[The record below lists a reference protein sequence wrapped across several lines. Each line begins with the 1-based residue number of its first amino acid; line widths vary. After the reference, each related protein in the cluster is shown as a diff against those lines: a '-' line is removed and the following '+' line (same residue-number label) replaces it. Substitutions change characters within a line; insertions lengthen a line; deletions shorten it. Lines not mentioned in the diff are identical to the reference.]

1 MKTRIV
7 EKCMKSK
14 GKSIYNYIPK
24 FAKLIGDT
32 VDIPIKKKEMED
44 KKIENEEGEEISEEK
59 QEEQLEE
66 VEMIPTPTREDADLF
81 DPEIEFIFY
90 SRSSNSKPGKL

>member
-1 MKTRIV
+1 MKV
-7 EKCMKSK
+7 
-14 GKSIYNYIPK
+14 
-24 FAKLIGDT
+24 
-32 VDIPIKKKEMED
+32 KKT
-44 KKIENEEGEEISEEK
+44 EEK

-90 SRSSNSKPGKL
+90 SRSSNSKPGKGKGESLPEDKKSAYKELGEIKDL